1 MCISCNAQNNDNQDK
16 YRILSLITNH
26 LTKIKKTVPYPP
38 KPNNLYSEKVT
49 NKSLSHQDSINMEKS
64 HQKKIDKKYTIA
76 IDLVQKPF
84 VGNKKSIL
92 PDTCQEFSILYEAF
106 LNSKKKEEIKI
117 ECIDLQRND
126 SLVYFKNEFSNNNI
140 KDYISIDKRLNFS
153 KAIIQVSYTTS
164 KLDGISLIYF
174 LEKIKGNW
182 QIICEKGIS
191 IS

>member
-1 MCISCNAQNNDNQDK
+1 
-16 YRILSLITNH
+16 
-26 LTKIKKTVPYPP
+26 
-38 KPNNLYSEKVT
+38 
-49 NKSLSHQDSINMEKS
+49 MEKS

-126 SLVYFKNEFSNNNI
+126 SLVYFKNEFSNNKI
-140 KDYISIDKRLNFS
+140 KDYISIDKRLNFSNIEFDKNFS

-164 KLDGISLIYF
+164 KLDGILLIYF